1 MEAKLE
7 ISTLTREKDESE
19 SCAKVLRVAWEGLG
33 DLHAQKFVD
42 GIQLNLATSCLAT
55 C

>member
-7 ISTLTREKDESE
+7 ISTLTREKDENE
-19 SCAKVLRVAWEGLG
+19 SCAKVLRVVWEGLK
-33 DLHAQKFVD
+33 DLRAQKLVD
-42 GIQLNLATSCLAT
+42 GIQLNLGTSCLAT